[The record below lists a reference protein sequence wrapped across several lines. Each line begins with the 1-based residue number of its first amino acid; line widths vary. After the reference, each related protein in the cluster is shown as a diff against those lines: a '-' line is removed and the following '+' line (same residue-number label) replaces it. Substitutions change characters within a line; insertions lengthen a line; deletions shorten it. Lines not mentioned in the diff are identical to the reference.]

1 MSTTLTIR
9 NLEEPI
15 KHLLRMQAAS
25 HKRSMEAE
33 AREILTLAVTQG
45 MPTVLAT
52 DAPITDAA
60 HAAVAQLRGQWQG
73 RGSTAEMMH
82 ALRSED

>member
-9 NLEEPI
+9 NLAEPV

-33 AREILTLAVTQG
+33 AREILTLAVTRTAPAS
-45 MPTVLAT
+45 PTP
-52 DAPITDAA
+52 DAPVSDAA
-60 HAAVAQLRGQWQG
+60 KTAVASVRGRWQG
-73 RGSTAEMMH
+73 RGGTDELMQT
-82 ALRSED
+82 LRGED